1 MKKLIYQTLP
11 RLWGNLSERNGK
23 FSNFDRPTLKY
34 LRSLGVDYVWY
45 TGVVRHACTDDTP
58 ASIVKGDAGSPYAV
72 TDWFDVNPYL
82 ADEPSRRMEE
92 FSALIKRT
100 HDEGM
105 GVIMDFIPNHVSRA
119 YHSSFPGVRSL
130 GDGDDSSVHWR
141 EENDFYYYPGE
152 TLRLPVPSLDYS
164 EFPAKASGN
173 AFTPNPSLGDWYETI
188 RLNYCPWHTET
199 WDKMYGVVRFWA
211 LKGVDG
217 FRCDMVEM
225 VPPEFFK
232 WLIARIKTEFPSI
245 IFIAEVYETAKYSL
259 YLDEVG
265 FDLLYDKSGLYDTL
279 RSICST
285 GRGAEGITRNWQ
297 MLSRLQGGM
306 LNFLENHDEQRVAS
320 DFFCGSAE
328 GGYAAL
334 AVSLLWNNAPFMLYF
349 GQEIG
354 ERGMDNE
361 PFSGV
366 NGRTSIFDWWRVDS
380 LCRLWGSIHGTA
392 PGLNND
398 ENAVLERYKSILALS
413 KEPVFA
419 SGSCYDLCYMQGPDF
434 DRDSL
439 FAWLR
444 YDDTDCRLIVA
455 NFSDES
461 VTLDIDL
468 PGGYPRQNGI
478 GVGPRDYKVLKVL

>member
-1 MKKLIYQTLP
+1 
-11 RLWGNLSERNGK
+11 
-23 FSNFDRPTLKY
+23 
-34 LRSLGVDYVWY
+34 
-45 TGVVRHACTDDTP
+45 
-58 ASIVKGDAGSPYAV
+58 
-72 TDWFDVNPYL
+72 
-82 ADEPSRRMEE
+82 
-92 FSALIKRT
+92 
-100 HDEGM
+100 
-105 GVIMDFIPNHVSRA
+105 
-119 YHSSFPGVRSL
+119 
-130 GDGDDSSVHWR
+130 
-141 EENDFYYYPGE
+141 
-152 TLRLPVPSLDYS
+152 
-164 EFPAKASGN
+164 
-173 AFTPNPSLGDWYETI
+173 
-188 RLNYCPWHTET
+188 
-199 WDKMYGVVRFWA
+199 
-211 LKGVDG
+211 
-217 FRCDMVEM
+217 
-225 VPPEFFK
+225 
-232 WLIARIKTEFPSI
+232 
-245 IFIAEVYETAKYSL
+245 
-259 YLDEVG
+259 
-265 FDLLYDKSGLYDTL
+265 
-279 RSICST
+279 
-285 GRGAEGITRNWQ
+285 